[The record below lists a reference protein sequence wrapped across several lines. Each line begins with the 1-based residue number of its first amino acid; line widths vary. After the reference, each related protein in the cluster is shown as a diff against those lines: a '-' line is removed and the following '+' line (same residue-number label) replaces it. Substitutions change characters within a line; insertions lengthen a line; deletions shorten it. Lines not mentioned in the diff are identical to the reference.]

1 MNEEK
6 VKDLLREKGLKVTS
20 QRLMV
25 LNILSAHGDEH
36 LTVEEIYDLAKEESP
51 EIGLATIYRT
61 VQVLLELH
69 VIEKVTFDDGF
80 ARYELNG
87 EETGSGH
94 RHHHAI
100 CTQCGKVYSLET
112 DLLDTLEKQVF
123 ESLGFEVTD
132 HEVKLYG
139 LCSARAEEKRRTQWR
154 LKLEERKQ
162 RQ

>member
-6 VKDLLREKGLKVTS
+6 VQDLLREKGLKVTS

-123 ESLGFEVTD
+123 ERLGFEVTD

-139 LCSARAEEKRRTQWR
+139 LCSACRRKAQNAMEVKT
-154 LKLEERKQ
+154 
-162 RQ
+162 

>member
-25 LNILSAHGDEH
+25 LNILSTHGDEH

-69 VIEKVTFDDGF
+69 VIEKVTFDDGV

-87 EETGSGH
+87 EDTGSGH

-123 ESLGFEVTD
+123 KSLGFEVTD

-139 LCSARAEEKRRTQWR
+139 LCSACRRKAQNAMEVKT
-154 LKLEERKQ
+154 
-162 RQ
+162 

>member
-132 HEVKLYG
+132 H
-139 LCSARAEEKRRTQWR
+139 
-154 LKLEERKQ
+154 
-162 RQ
+162 

>member
-139 LCSARAEEKRRTQWR
+139 AFAARAEEKRRTQWR

>member
-94 RHHHAI
+94 RHHQAI

-139 LCSARAEEKRRTQWR
+139 LCSACRRKAQNAMEVKT
-154 LKLEERKQ
+154 
-162 RQ
+162 

>member
-132 HEVKLYG
+132 HEVELYG
-139 LCSARAEEKRRTQWR
+139 LCSACRRKAQNAMEVKT
-154 LKLEERKQ
+154 
-162 RQ
+162 

>member
-25 LNILSAHGDEH
+25 LNILSTPRDEH

-123 ESLGFEVTD
+123 KSLGFEVTGTMK
-132 HEVKLYG
+132 VKLYG
-139 LCSARAEEKRRTQWR
+139 LCSACRRKAQNAMEVKT
-154 LKLEERKQ
+154 
-162 RQ
+162 

>member
-6 VKDLLREKGLKVTS
+6 AKDLLREKGLKVTS

-139 LCSARAEEKRRTQWR
+139 LCSACRRKAQNAMEVKT
-154 LKLEERKQ
+154 
-162 RQ
+162 

>member
-20 QRLMV
+20 QRLME
-25 LNILSAHGDEH
+25 LNILRTHWDEH
-36 LTVEEIYDLAKEESP
+36 LTVEEIYDLAKEERP

-123 ESLGFEVTD
+123 KSLGFEVTD

-139 LCSARAEEKRRTQWR
+139 LCSACRRKAQNAMEVKT
-154 LKLEERKQ
+154 
-162 RQ
+162 

>member
-123 ESLGFEVTD
+123 ESLGFHVTD

-139 LCSARAEEKRRTQWR
+139 LCSACRRKAQNAMEVKT
-154 LKLEERKQ
+154 
-162 RQ
+162 

>member
-132 HEVKLYG
+132 HKVKLYG
-139 LCSARAEEKRRTQWR
+139 LCSACRRKAQNAMEVKT
-154 LKLEERKQ
+154 
-162 RQ
+162 

>member
-36 LTVEEIYDLAKEESP
+36 LTVEEICDLAKEESP

-139 LCSARAEEKRRTQWR
+139 LCSACRRKAQNAMEVKT
-154 LKLEERKQ
+154 
-162 RQ
+162 

>member
-51 EIGLATIYRT
+51 EIGHATIYRT

-139 LCSARAEEKRRTQWR
+139 LCSACRRKAQNAMEVKT
-154 LKLEERKQ
+154 
-162 RQ
+162 

>member
-80 ARYELNG
+80 AQYELNG

-139 LCSARAEEKRRTQWR
+139 LCSACRRKAQNAMEVKT
-154 LKLEERKQ
+154 
-162 RQ
+162 

>member
-6 VKDLLREKGLKVTS
+6 VKDLLREKGLNVTS

-80 ARYELNG
+80 VRYELNG

-139 LCSARAEEKRRTQWR
+139 LCSACRRKAQNAMEVKT
-154 LKLEERKQ
+154 
-162 RQ
+162 

>member
-100 CTQCGKVYSLET
+100 CTQCEKVYSLET

-139 LCSARAEEKRRTQWR
+139 LCSACRRKAQNAMEVKT
-154 LKLEERKQ
+154 
-162 RQ
+162 

>member
-6 VKDLLREKGLKVTS
+6 VKDLLWEKGLKVTS

-36 LTVEEIYDLAKEESP
+36 LTAEEIYDLAKEESP

-139 LCSARAEEKRRTQWR
+139 LCSACRRKAQNAMEVKT
-154 LKLEERKQ
+154 
-162 RQ
+162 

>member
-25 LNILSAHGDEH
+25 LNILSDHGDEH

-139 LCSARAEEKRRTQWR
+139 LCSACRRKAQNAMEVKT
-154 LKLEERKQ
+154 
-162 RQ
+162 

>member
-69 VIEKVTFDDGF
+69 VIEKVTFVDGF

-139 LCSARAEEKRRTQWR
+139 LCSACRRKAQNAMEVKT
-154 LKLEERKQ
+154 
-162 RQ
+162 

>member
-132 HEVKLYG
+132 HEVS
-139 LCSARAEEKRRTQWR
+139 CMAFAARAEEKRRTQWR

>member
-25 LNILSAHGDEH
+25 LNIPSAHGGRAP
-36 LTVEEIYDLAKEESP
+36 TVEEIYDLAKEESP

-139 LCSARAEEKRRTQWR
+139 LCSACRRKAQNAMEVKT
-154 LKLEERKQ
+154 
-162 RQ
+162 

>member
-51 EIGLATIYRT
+51 EIGLATLYRT

-139 LCSARAEEKRRTQWR
+139 LCSACRRKAQNAMEVKT
-154 LKLEERKQ
+154 
-162 RQ
+162 

>member
-100 CTQCGKVYSLET
+100 CTQCGEVYSLET

-139 LCSARAEEKRRTQWR
+139 LCSACRRKAQNAMEVKT
-154 LKLEERKQ
+154 
-162 RQ
+162 

>member
-139 LCSARAEEKRRTQWR
+139 LCSACRRKAQNAMEV
-154 LKLEERKQ
+154 KN
-162 RQ
+162 

>member
-6 VKDLLREKGLKVTS
+6 VKDLLWEKGLKVTS

-25 LNILSAHGDEH
+25 LNILSTHGDEH

-123 ESLGFEVTD
+123 KSLGFEVTD

-139 LCSARAEEKRRTQWR
+139 LCSACRRKAQNAMEVKT
-154 LKLEERKQ
+154 
-162 RQ
+162 

>member
-87 EETGSGH
+87 EESGIGPPPSPCHLYPVREGVFPGDGSSGH
-94 RHHHAI
+94 F
-100 CTQCGKVYSLET
+100 GKAGVR
-112 DLLDTLEKQVF
+112 
-123 ESLGFEVTD
+123 ES
-132 HEVKLYG
+132 G
-139 LCSARAEEKRRTQWR
+139 L
-154 LKLEERKQ
+154 
-162 RQ
+162 

>member
-69 VIEKVTFDDGF
+69 VIGF

-139 LCSARAEEKRRTQWR
+139 LCSACRRKAQNAMEVKT
-154 LKLEERKQ
+154 
-162 RQ
+162 

>member
-139 LCSARAEEKRRTQWR
+139 LCSACRRKAQNAMEVNT
-154 LKLEERKQ
+154 
-162 RQ
+162 

>member
-100 CTQCGKVYSLET
+100 CTQCGKLYSLET

-139 LCSARAEEKRRTQWR
+139 LCSACRRKAQNAMEVKT
-154 LKLEERKQ
+154 
-162 RQ
+162 

>member
-94 RHHHAI
+94 RHHHAN

-139 LCSARAEEKRRTQWR
+139 LCSACRRKAQNAMEVKT
-154 LKLEERKQ
+154 
-162 RQ
+162 

>member
-6 VKDLLREKGLKVTS
+6 VKDLLLEKGLKVTS

-139 LCSARAEEKRRTQWR
+139 LCSACRRKAQNAMEVKT
-154 LKLEERKQ
+154 
-162 RQ
+162 

>member
-1 MNEEK
+1 MNEEQ

-139 LCSARAEEKRRTQWR
+139 LCSACRRKAQNAMEVKT
-154 LKLEERKQ
+154 
-162 RQ
+162 

>member
-25 LNILSAHGDEH
+25 LNILSTHGDEH

-139 LCSARAEEKRRTQWR
+139 LCGACRRKAQNAMEVKT
-154 LKLEERKQ
+154 
-162 RQ
+162 

>member
-123 ESLGFEVTD
+123 ESLGFVVTD

-139 LCSARAEEKRRTQWR
+139 LCSACRRKAQNAMEVKT
-154 LKLEERKQ
+154 
-162 RQ
+162 

>member
-20 QRLMV
+20 QRLMA

-139 LCSARAEEKRRTQWR
+139 LCSACRRKAQNAMEVKT
-154 LKLEERKQ
+154 
-162 RQ
+162 

>member
-87 EETGSGH
+87 EETGSAT
-94 RHHHAI
+94 AI
-100 CTQCGKVYSLET
+100 TMPSVPSAGRCIPWRRIFW
-112 DLLDTLEKQVF
+112 TLWK
-123 ESLGFEVTD
+123 SR
-132 HEVKLYG
+132 
-139 LCSARAEEKRRTQWR
+139 CSRVWALRLRTMR
-154 LKLEERKQ
+154 
-162 RQ
+162 

>member
-94 RHHHAI
+94 RHHHVI

-139 LCSARAEEKRRTQWR
+139 LCSACRRKAQNAMEVKT
-154 LKLEERKQ
+154 
-162 RQ
+162 

>member
-36 LTVEEIYDLAKEESP
+36 LAVEEIYDLAKEESP

-139 LCSARAEEKRRTQWR
+139 LCSACRRKAQNAMEVKT
-154 LKLEERKQ
+154 
-162 RQ
+162 